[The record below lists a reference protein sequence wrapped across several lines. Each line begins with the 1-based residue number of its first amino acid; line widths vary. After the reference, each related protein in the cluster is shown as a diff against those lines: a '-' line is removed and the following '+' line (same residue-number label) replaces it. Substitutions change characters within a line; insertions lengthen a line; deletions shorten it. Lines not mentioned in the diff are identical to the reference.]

1 MTWRPSPSASHF
13 VFLLTTESPTPN
25 SFSLILFQSYFTL
38 LLALL
43 VVSSVLA
50 AAQGTKLVKVR
61 REFGFLIFFS
71 FAAAASKACG
81 ERALSLS
88 LHQPLPDSPHRSTPM
103 PLPRFRASMSSSFY
117 GQKSR
122 RKTRNYGHARLGSAP
137 RNSRRGRK
145 SATRHFFSSLP
156 GLSSPFLPLT
166 HLRLFLSLS
175 PSPPRL
181 ATTNRPPPPTAAAAS
196 SRGASSPP
204 SISSPLPPLLLPL

>member
-88 LHQPLPDSPHRSTPM
+88 LHQPLPDSPHRSTPTS
-103 PLPRFRASMSSSFY
+103 LPRFRALMSSSFY

-145 SATRHFFSSLP
+145 SATRHFFSSLS

-175 PSPPRL
+175 L
-181 ATTNRPPPPTAAAAS
+181 PPPP
-196 SRGASSPP
+196 RNNK
-204 SISSPLPPLLLPL
+204 